1 MSGETLYVVPGA
13 TVEPSVVRDDL
24 TPARYRLLVSPTVL
38 TVLGGEQTVRA
49 TFAGI
54 APTYRC
60 PCCGN
65 EGRLDRGQTASLVVV
80 VNEDDSGA
88 DTGSQPQLAHPGCSD
103 SRVRVIPASTTA
115 ATCPALP
122 GQVWLRPA
130 DADPAA
136 VVVLTVQVSSAY
148 HLWEDGFVRTLSP
161 ALSAHGFVTLANM
174 DGRLP
179 RSPSLTAWYAS
190 GRVTVQDRFGRLVW
204 SGELPATQA
213 WTFAAL
219 RARDIGLVLAAVQ
232 PSESG
237 SELADAVA
245 AGRAAGVAV
254 RLRDPSVVGDLL
266 PTRRASSL
274 GIRPF
279 RLPIPRPRVPEYAGS
294 YHGRSESASAA

>member
-1 MSGETLYVVPGA
+1 MIRETLSVLPGA
-13 TVEPSVVRDDL
+13 AVEPSVVRDDL
-24 TPARYRLLVSPTVL
+24 TPARYRLLVSPAVL
-38 TVLGGEQTVRA
+38 AALGGERTVRA

-80 VNEDDSGA
+80 VNEDEADA

-103 SRVRVIPASTTA
+103 SRVRVIPSSGSDPA
-115 ATCPALP
+115 CPALP

-148 HLWEDGFVRTLSP
+148 DLWEEGFVRTLSP
-161 ALSAHGFVTLANM
+161 ALSAHGFVTLTDL

-190 GRVTVQDRFGRLVW
+190 GQVTVQDRFGRLVW
-204 SGELPATQA
+204 SGKLPTTQA

-219 RARDIGLVLAAVQ
+219 RSRDLGLVLAAVQ
-232 PSESG
+232 PSETG

-245 AGRAAGVAV
+245 AGRAAGVAI
-254 RLRDPSVVGDLL
+254 RLRDPSVVGELL

-279 RLPIPRPRVPEYAGS
+279 RLPIPRPRVPEYAGVFHS
-294 YHGRSESASAA
+294 YPESASAA